1 MSLVT
6 GFTFVIRIVK
16 YINEPN
22 FIRFGSQIRKIVS
35 LALSPLNESV
45 IIGRVFLVQR
55 QLRANTNRSAEFS
68 FIKKILEKLIHFP

>member
-1 MSLVT
+1 MSLIT

-22 FIRFGSQIRKIVS
+22 FIRFGLQIRKI

-45 IIGRVFLVQR
+45 IIG
-55 QLRANTNRSAEFS
+55 
-68 FIKKILEKLIHFP
+68 

>member
-16 YINEPN
+16 YTNEPN
-22 FIRFGSQIRKIVS
+22 STRFGSQTRKIVS

-45 IIGRVFLVQR
+45 IIGRVF
-55 QLRANTNRSAEFS
+55 
-68 FIKKILEKLIHFP
+68 

>member
-45 IIGRVFLVQR
+45 IIGRFLVQR